1 MYISAFCSNI
11 KPLKWT
17 FAMLYLPSL
26 KYNLYIMM
34 KIYNIDHTIWLILY
48 MRYGPYHMGR
58 MTISSLSF
66 ESNGEYKCEIFS
78 RLNRRE
84 C

>member
-1 MYISAFCSNI
+1 MYISSFCSNI

-34 KIYNIDHTIWLILY
+34 WIYNIDHTIWPIS
-48 MRYGPYHMGR
+48 YGAYDNKF
-58 MTISSLSF
+58 TFL
-66 ESNGEYKCEIFS
+66 
-78 RLNRRE
+78 
-84 C
+84 